1 MTSTRIALTAAVLA
15 LSAAAAPV
23 ASASADAAAG
33 PNKLMGSPS
42 LRVLDGSEIA
52 VTVPLDRKVARR
64 NGRVQLTL
72 TLSGR
77 KVRHVGFSR
86 THGTDYVYAGSLP
99 STGFTV
105 DHKYT
110 LKIKL
115 PGQAAIVRKV
125 ALKDL

>member
-23 ASASADAAAG
+23 AGAATAAG

-52 VTVPLDRKVARR
+52 VTVPLDRKVARKH
-64 NGRVQLTL
+64 GRVQLTL

-110 LKIKL
+110 LKITL
-115 PGQAAIVRKV
+115 PGQAPIVRKV
-125 ALKDL
+125 SLKDL